1 MTQVKMY
8 KKNKNLIRVTKKCR
22 EKFRG
27 SECHKLRIGIFFDKV
42 KAIYTKHII
51 VYIAWKNNFQKKFS

>member
-1 MTQVKMY
+1 MWQTKSVRA
-8 KKNKNLIRVTKKCR
+8 KKTRKNR

-27 SECHKLRIGIFFDKV
+27 SEHHKLRVGIFFDKV

-51 VYIAWKNNFQKKFS
+51 VYIAWKNYFQKKIS